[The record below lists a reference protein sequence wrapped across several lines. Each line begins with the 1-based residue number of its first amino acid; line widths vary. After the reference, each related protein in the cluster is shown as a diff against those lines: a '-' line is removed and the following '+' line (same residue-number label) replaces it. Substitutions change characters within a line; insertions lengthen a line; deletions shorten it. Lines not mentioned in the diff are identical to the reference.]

1 MLDIDCFAERISKL
15 TPQEKQQL
23 AGLLAGDRTLV
34 DAIVRRSPA
43 KQQIDML
50 MDVLHRIARVPLAK
64 ILREELA
71 YRKRKR
77 DRKSD
82 PETIRR
88 NVEICDAF
96 HKEGNKK

>member
-1 MLDIDCFAERISKL
+1 MAMKTLEYLRGISPDDGRKLRERGILNTNQLLHATMLDIDRFAERISKL

-50 MDVLHRIARVPLAK
+50 NGCTPQDCSRAL
-64 ILREELA
+64 
-71 YRKRKR
+71 
-77 DRKSD
+77 
-82 PETIRR
+82 
-88 NVEICDAF
+88 
-96 HKEGNKK
+96 G